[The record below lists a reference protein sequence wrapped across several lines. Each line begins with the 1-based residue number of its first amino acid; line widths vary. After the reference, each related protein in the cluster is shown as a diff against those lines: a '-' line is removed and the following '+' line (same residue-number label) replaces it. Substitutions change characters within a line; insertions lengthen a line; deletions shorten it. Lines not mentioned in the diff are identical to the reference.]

1 MAGLVTA
8 SRACSSSQGV
18 VMKIVGFEANGG
30 LHLGVVEGEEIIDL
44 QAVDKSIPSDLGEIL
59 RQSNGDL
66 SGLRDSVKRAGA
78 SARRPLKGLKFGLP
92 VARPGKVICLGLNY
106 LEHVKEGSQRD
117 NIPKFPTIFMR
128 GNTSLV
134 PHGQPIIRP
143 KASETLDYEAELIFV
158 VGKRAKH
165 LSLDNAYACIAGYAC
180 GNEGSIREYQR
191 KTTQWDM
198 GKNFDRTGGF
208 GPWMVTADEL
218 PPGAKGLK
226 LQSRLNGEVM
236 QSDNTS
242 NMMFPIAETIAY
254 ITQGLTLEPGDIVFT
269 GTPSGVGH
277 ARKPNPVWMKPGDT
291 CEIDIERVGV
301 LVNPIEAE
309 K

>member
-1 MAGLVTA
+1 
-8 SRACSSSQGV
+8 
-18 VMKIVGFEANGG
+18 MKIIGFEANGA
-30 LHLGVVEGEEIIDL
+30 LHLGVVEGDQVIDL
-44 QAVDKSIPSDLGEIL
+44 QAVDKGLPGDLGEVL
-59 RQSNGDL
+59 RKRNGDL
-66 SGLRDSVKRAGA
+66 SVLADTAKRAPA
-78 SARRPLKGLKFGLP
+78 SARRPLNGVKFGLP

-128 GNTSLV
+128 ATTSLV

-143 KASETLDYEAELIFV
+143 MVSETLDYEAELIFV
-158 VGKRAKH
+158 IGKRAKH
-165 LSLDNAYACIAGYAC
+165 LTLDNAYSCIAGYSC

-208 GPWMVTADEL
+208 GPWMVTPDEL
-218 PPGAKGLK
+218 PPGAKGLNI
-226 LQSRLNGEVM
+226 QSRLNGQVM
-236 QSDNTS
+236 QSDNTA
-242 NMMFPIAETIAY
+242 NMMFPIAETLAY
-254 ITQGLTLEPGDIVFT
+254 VTQGLTLEPGDIVFT

-291 CEIDIERVGV
+291 CEIEIDGIGV

>member
-1 MAGLVTA
+1 
-8 SRACSSSQGV
+8 
-18 VMKIVGFEANGG
+18 MKIASFAANGE
-30 LHLGVVEGEEIIDL
+30 LHLGVVEGDQVIDVN
-44 QAVDKSIPSDLGEIL
+44 AADKTLPTDLGEL
-59 RQSNGDL
+59 LSRTKGDL
-66 SGLRDSVKRAGA
+66 SAIKDAAKRAPA
-78 SARRPLKGLKFGLP
+78 SARRPLAGLKFGLP
-92 VARPGKVICLGLNY
+92 VGKPGKVLCLGLNY

-128 GNTSLV
+128 ANTSLV

-143 KASETLDYEAELIFV
+143 RVSETLDYEAELIIV
-158 VGKRAKH
+158 IGKRAKH
-165 LSLDNAYACIAGYAC
+165 LTVDNAYSCIAGYSC

-208 GPWMVTADEL
+208 GPWLVTADEL
-218 PPGAKGLK
+218 PPGGKGLK
-226 LQSRLNGEVM
+226 IQSRLNGQVM
-236 QSDNTS
+236 QSDNTN
-242 NMMFPIAETIAY
+242 NMMFPVAECLAY
-254 ITQGLTLEPGDIVFT
+254 ITQGLTLEPGDVVFT

-291 CEIDIERVGV
+291 CEIEIESIGV
-301 LVNPIEAE
+301 LSNPIEAE